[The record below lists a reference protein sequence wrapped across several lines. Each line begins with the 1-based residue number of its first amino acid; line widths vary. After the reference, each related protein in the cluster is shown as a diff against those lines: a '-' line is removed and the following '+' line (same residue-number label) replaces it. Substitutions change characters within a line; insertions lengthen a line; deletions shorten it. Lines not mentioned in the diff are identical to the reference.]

1 MKIITKMIAFFII
14 AQLLA
19 LFIGMTLIDNSSR
32 IQEYQSLNIA
42 PAAGGELTNVVYL
55 LGMILMSALLLLII
69 FLFPMRDLVIR
80 LLEFSATVVSST
92 IVFFVFLSFMR
103 VPASD
108 LVALVLSVALY
119 LIKFVLPNLRLI
131 LAIIASA
138 GVAAVIGFSL
148 EPFPMVILVVA
159 IAIYD
164 IIAVWW
170 TGHMIT
176 FARQFVK
183 MKTTFTIT
191 SFGERGG
198 INEKTKMK
206 GGKPM
211 LGSMEL
217 GTGDLAIPGALCVSA
232 YKFGSILFPA
242 GALLGAIF
250 GLYLVLDMVERE
262 KRIMP
267 AIPSIGMFSLFG
279 LFAVI
284 ILFHLFAPV

>member
-1 MKIITKMIAFFII
+1 MKIIAKMIVFFVI

-19 LFIGMTLIDNSSR
+19 LFVGMTLIDNSSR
-32 IQEYQSLNIA
+32 IIEYQSLNIA
-42 PAAGGELTNVVYL
+42 PAAGGEITNVVYL
-55 LGMILMSALLLLII
+55 LGMILVSALLLLII

-92 IVFFVFLSFMR
+92 IVFFVILSILG

-119 LIKFVLPNLRLI
+119 LVKFVLPDLRLI
-131 LAIIASA
+131 LALIASA

-170 TGHMIT
+170 TKHMVT
-176 FARQFVK
+176 FAQQFVK

-198 INEKTKMK
+198 INEKTRMNK
-206 GGKPM
+206 GKPM
-211 LGSMEL
+211 LGSIEL

-250 GLYLVLDMVERE
+250 GLYLVLDTVERD